1 MSFDN
6 KGKED
11 IEAFAAK
18 MDAQL
23 NIVGIPYDEDNQVT
37 NGIRAEHLLKA
48 LPPWLEQKI
57 REQGRPYGCDHEQW
71 CLGRVLEK
79 ARLILSAQVVRPREE
94 YKGKKREEKKPFR
107 EERKPFGNYRKD
119 KEPYRKEEQSKFR
132 PKFKKLMEM
141 TTEEKDKMRADNIC
155 FFC

>member
-1 MSFDN
+1 MEADEDTPGWDAVPPCRGLKTLLLKRFQSQTHIADARKTLNEMSFDTR
-6 KGKED
+6 GKED
-11 IEAFAAK
+11 IEAFATI

-48 LPPWLEQKI
+48 LPSWLEQKI

-79 ARLILSAQVVRPREE
+79 AHLILLAQVTCPREE
-94 YKGKKREEKKPFR
+94 YKGK
-107 EERKPFGNYRKD
+107 
-119 KEPYRKEEQSKFR
+119 
-132 PKFKKLMEM
+132 
-141 TTEEKDKMRADNIC
+141 
-155 FFC
+155 